1 MKKLVTLVAVGF
13 IYGALAIQSTPVQA
27 DSNASSNATFSL
39 EAQDQDGGGTA
50 PILPIPPTGNTGPLT
65 IDGVSSF
72 VFPNAKISGEALTVV
87 GESAQ
92 VNGSAGTMGAQ
103 VTDSRGSGAGWTLKA
118 KITDF
123 TGTDSDNTAR
133 TLKGAVLTLPQGQ
146 VKTSDTATTVADAN
160 KPVSSAVSLN
170 NTDQKLL
177 VAAQGNG
184 LGVWYVNFE
193 NDSQGTAQK
202 EVKLYVPTGNFK
214 ADYKATISW
223 TLTEAPE

>member
-1 MKKLVTLVAVGF
+1 MKKIVTLITVGVL
-13 IYGALAIQSTPVQA
+13 YGAFTIQSSTVRA
-27 DSNASSNATFSL
+27 ESNANSDATFSL
-39 EAQDQDGGGTA
+39 EAQDQDGGGTN
-50 PILPIPPTGNTGPLT
+50 PILPIPPTGNKGPLT
-65 IDGVSSF
+65 IDAVSSF

-123 TGTDSDNTAR
+123 TGTDTDNTAR

-160 KPVSSAVSLN
+160 KPVSNAVSLN
-170 NTDQKLL
+170 GTDQKLL
-177 VAAQGNG
+177 TATEGNG

-193 NDSQGTAQK
+193 NNTQGAAQK

>member
-1 MKKLVTLVAVGF
+1 MKKIVPLLAIGVLYSAF
-13 IYGALAIQSTPVQA
+13 AIQSNTA
-27 DSNASSNATFSL
+27 DAESNANSDATFSL
-39 EAQDQDGGGTA
+39 EAQDQDGGGTD

-65 IDGVSSF
+65 IDAVSSF

-87 GESAQ
+87 GESAE
-92 VNGSAGTMGAQ
+92 VNGNKGIMGAQ

-123 TGTDSDNTAR
+123 TGTDSDNTVR

-146 VKTSDTATTVADAN
+146 VKTSDTATAVADAN
-160 KPVSSAVSLN
+160 KPVSNSVSLN
-170 NTDQKLL
+170 DTDQKLL
-177 VAAQGNG
+177 TAAKGNG

-214 ADYKATISW
+214 ANYKATISW
-223 TLTEAPE
+223 TLSEAPE

>member
-1 MKKLVTLVAVGF
+1 MKKIIPLLAVGVL
-13 IYGALAIQSTPVQA
+13 YGAFTIQSNTA
-27 DSNASSNATFSL
+27 DAESNANSNATFSL
-39 EAQDQDGGGTA
+39 EAQDQDGGGTD

-65 IDGVSSF
+65 IDAVSSF

-123 TGTDSDNTAR
+123 TGTDTDNTAR

-146 VKTSDTATTVADAN
+146 VKTSDTATAVADAN
-160 KPVSSAVSLN
+160 KPVSNAVSLN
-170 NTDQKLL
+170 ATDQKLL
-177 VAAQGNG
+177 TAAQGNG

-193 NDSQGTAQK
+193 NDSQGVAQK